1 MKINKQT
8 DDKATMRR
16 LIDQVNS
23 RLEVLESGNKYE
35 LETIL
40 GPDYWV
46 DEEDS
51 NNALGH
57 HFSKLVRD
65 GRAPFVYEGLT
76 GDRHNKYRYTP

>member
-1 MKINKQT
+1 MKIAMKK

-23 RLEVLESGNKYE
+23 RLKALKPGNEYE

-51 NNALGH
+51 NLALGH
-57 HFSKLVRD
+57 HFRKLVRD

>member
-1 MKINKQT
+1 MHIVKKP
-8 DDKATMRR
+8 DDNATVRR
-16 LIDQVNS
+16 LIDQLNS
-23 RLEVLESGNKYE
+23 RLAILESGDKYE

-40 GPDYWV
+40 GPDYWA

-51 NNALGH
+51 NLALGH

-76 GDRHNKYRYTP
+76 GDRHNQYRYNP

>member
-1 MKINKQT
+1 MKVAMQK

-16 LIDQVNS
+16 LIDQLNS
-23 RLEVLESGNKYE
+23 RLEVLESGNEYT

-40 GPDYWV
+40 GPEFWA

-65 GRAPFVYEGLT
+65 GRAPFAFDGWT
-76 GDRHNKYRYTP
+76 KDRHNKYCYTK

>member
-1 MKINKQT
+1 MKIHTQPN
-8 DDKATMRR
+8 DKATMRR
-16 LIDQVNS
+16 LIDQLNS
-23 RLEVLESGNKYE
+23 RIPSLKVGGLYT

-40 GPDYWV
+40 GPDYLA

-57 HFSKLVRD
+57 YLSQLVRD